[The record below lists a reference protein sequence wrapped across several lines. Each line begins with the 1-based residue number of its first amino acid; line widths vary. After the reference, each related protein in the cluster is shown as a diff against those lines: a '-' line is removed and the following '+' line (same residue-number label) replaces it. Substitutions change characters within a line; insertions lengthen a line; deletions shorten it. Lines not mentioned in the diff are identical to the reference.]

1 MEQKM
6 KKYLLLFL
14 TIFLF
19 GSEISVAQFGD
30 VLNKVKEKVTS
41 PGELFEEKNI
51 TTSITDAYPIAL
63 LPEDMYGFKPI
74 EITDNENSYP
84 PGYYFKS
91 VESYCLKAGT
101 HGPYSGAGYLLA
113 PILGKKASL
122 VKNILEKR
130 MLHPEIK
137 RTDVQHLLW
146 AIIYG
151 TKFKDLPPQLQI
163 NVTPLLTPAEIA
175 DLNVDIKEIA
185 FDVMPSDVRNIAE
198 FYRDFRKKLA
208 DPTAGFSDIEQMA
221 VRTGIPPV
229 GPGSKDISAGKW
241 FLYGNEF
248 FVRVFPKTY
257 YNTIFEFYRP
267 DCISIQYDNSGR
279 IVSINNQKIKVD
291 FIYDDETNHHI
302 IKLGNNSYAI
312 WRVKQAKFTSLTN
325 NAEVILQDVGWLMPP
340 ADVKPQGSEFSR
352 PSDPLPSDFDSR
364 KQLLTTRI
372 KKLDDF
378 AKSFLKA
385 KFEKDATGM
394 FPSAEDLRNIW
405 IKEDFIAAVEAL
417 MNSSS
422 ELDLQWQEELK
433 YLFLS
438 LQAHNIN
445 ALTYNDKPQDVKK
458 VSKRTLKDFD
468 NALNN
473 SFGNCSNLKLITN
486 LTIFPPANTAAQR
499 LAMTMKIYN
508 PDN

>member
-1 MEQKM
+1 M
-6 KKYLLLFL
+6 KKTFFL
-14 TIFLF
+14 VAV
-19 GSEISVAQFGD
+19 ISLILTELASAQFGD

-41 PGELFEEKNI
+41 PTELFEEKNI
-51 TTSITDAYPIAL
+51 TTSITDAYPIVP
-63 LPEDMYGFKPI
+63 LPEDMYGFKPR

-84 PGYYFKS
+84 SGYYFKS

-151 TKFKDLPPQLQI
+151 TKFKDLPAQLQI
-163 NVTPLLTPAEIA
+163 NVTPLLTPTEIA

-185 FDVMPSDVRNIAE
+185 FDVMPSDVKSIAE

-221 VRTGIPPV
+221 IRTGIPPL

-248 FVRVFPKTY
+248 FVRIFPIAY

-267 DCISIQYDNSGR
+267 DCIFIQYDNIGR
-279 IVSINNQKIKVD
+279 IISIDNQKIK
-291 FIYDDETNHHI
+291 IELNYDDEPTHNV
-302 IKLGNNSYAI
+302 IKLANGTYAI
-312 WRVKQAKFTSLTN
+312 WRIKQAKFSSSGN
-325 NAEVILQDVGWLMPP
+325 NREIVLQDIGWLLPP
-340 ADVKPQGSEFSR
+340 IDVKPSGNEFSR
-352 PSDPLPSDFDSR
+352 TGDPLPSDFDAC
-364 KQLLTTRI
+364 KQYLTTRI

-378 AKSFLKA
+378 AKSFLKT
-385 KFEKDATGM
+385 KFEDNAKDLSPT
-394 FPSAEDLRNIW
+394 PDDLRNIW
-405 IKEDFIAAVEAL
+405 IKEGFLTAVESL
-417 MNSSS
+417 MNLSS
-422 ELDLQWQEELK
+422 EFTSQWQEDIR
-433 YLFLS
+433 YLILS

-445 ALTYNDKPQDVKK
+445 ALTYNDKPQETKK
-458 VSKRTLKDFD
+458 PSKRNIKDFD
-468 NALNN
+468 NYLNS
-473 SFGNCSNLKLITN
+473 SFGNCNNLKLITN
-486 LTIFPPANTAAQR
+486 LTIFPPANTSAQR
-499 LAMTMKIYN
+499 LAMTMKIYHQ
-508 PDN
+508 DN

>member
-1 MEQKM
+1 M
-6 KKYLLLFL
+6 KKLFPLLGV
-14 TIFLF
+14 IFFIFTQLA
-19 GSEISVAQFGD
+19 SAQFGD

-51 TTSITDAYPIAL
+51 TTSITDAYPIAP
-63 LPEDMYGFKPI
+63 LPEDMYGFKPK

-84 PGYYFKS
+84 PGYYSKS

-113 PILGKKASL
+113 PILGKKASI

-151 TKFKDLPPQLQI
+151 TKFKDLPSQLQI
-163 NVTPLLTPAEIA
+163 NVTPLLTPTEIA

-185 FDVMPSDVRNIAE
+185 FDVMPSDVRSIAE

-221 VRTGIPPV
+221 IRTGIPPL

-248 FVRVFPKTY
+248 FVRIFPEAYYKTV
-257 YNTIFEFYRP
+257 FEFYRP
-267 DCISIQYDNSGR
+267 DCVFIQYDNVGR
-279 IVSINNQKIKVD
+279 IVSINNQKIKIE
-291 FIYDDETNHHI
+291 FTYDDEPNHNV
-302 IKLGNNSYAI
+302 IKLGNDLRAI
-312 WRVKQAKFTSLTN
+312 WRLKQAKFTSLEN
-325 NAEVILQDVGWLMPP
+325 NGEVILQDIGWLMPP
-340 ADVKPQGSEFSR
+340 SDIKPAGNEFSR
-352 PSDPLPSDFDSR
+352 SNDPLPSDFEGR
-364 KQLLTTRI
+364 KQRLTSGI

-378 AKSFLKA
+378 TRNFLKT
-385 KFEKDATGM
+385 KFEDNAKDL
-394 FPSAEDLRNIW
+394 FPASNDLRNIW
-405 IKEDFIAAVEAL
+405 IKEDFLAAVESL
-417 MNSSS
+417 INTSPEFTS
-422 ELDLQWQEELK
+422 QWQEDIK
-433 YLFLS
+433 YLMLS

-445 ALTYNDKPQDVKK
+445 ALTYNDKPQDTKK
-458 VSKRTLKDFD
+458 PSKRNVKDFD
-468 NALNN
+468 NYLNN
-473 SFGNCSNLKLITN
+473 SFGACNNLKLITN
-486 LTIFPPANTAAQR
+486 LTIFPPANTSAQR
-499 LAMTMKIYN
+499 LAMTMKIYH